1 MTRMPLVEISGPP
14 RERGRQYGEAARE
27 PIARSVAWY
36 TEQFTATA
44 ALSWDTVL
52 ANARRWEPFVE
63 SYLPEALEEMQGIA
77 EGSGFRYEEILAL
90 NGRGELSS
98 GNPFPEENEGCS
110 SYSIL
115 PEASGDGHA
124 YCGQNWDWRSAILD
138 TVIMLRI
145 EQPGLPTIVMQV
157 EAGQVGRQGANSAGI
172 GLNANGL
179 GARFGSRLG
188 MPQPYIRRRILNAW
202 DMTDALE
209 AVFKSQQA
217 LCTNLLF
224 SHRDG
229 FAIDLETTPGR
240 HGWGY
245 PKDGVL
251 VHTNHFRY
259 FVPKQIEESYR
270 YFSPD
275 SLYRA
280 ERIEQVLARAGEA
293 RDGAAMRALIREAM
307 SDHFGRPDSVCNHP
321 NPDDPWW
328 DQNETVASSVVDLT
342 SGEYW
347 IAHGNP
353 CEHDYELLPW
363 NLYDGSLEPAAAER
377 AALA

>member
-1 MTRMPLVEISGPP
+1 MLPLVEIDAADP
-14 RERGRQYGEAARE
+14 RERGRQYGEQARTQ
-27 PIARSVAWY
+27 IAVSIDFYREEFERRVGLAWG
-36 TEQFTATA
+36 
-44 ALSWDTVL
+44 DV
-52 ANARRWEPFVE
+52 RRRAPQWVPLIEA
-63 SYLPEALEEMQGIA
+63 YHPEALEEVRGVA
-77 EGSGFRYEEILAL
+77 DGSGFAFEEILAL
-90 NGRGELSS
+90 NGRGELRIAD
-98 GNPFPEENEGCS
+98 PFGGDGCTS
-110 SYSIL
+110 FSL
-115 PEASGDGHA
+115 TGEAAGDGHV
-124 YCGQNWDWRSAILD
+124 YCGQNWDWRVGTKDS
-138 TVIMLRI
+138 VVMLRVT
-145 EQPGLPTIVMQV
+145 QGDKPTIVMQV
-157 EAGQVGRQGANSAGI
+157 EAGQIGRHGANSAGL
-172 GLNANGL
+172 GLAANGL
-179 GARFGSRLG
+179 EAPFGFKLG
-188 MPQPYIRRRILNAW
+188 VPSPYIRRRILNAW

-245 PKDGVL
+245 PTDGVL

-259 FVPKQIEESYR
+259 FVPKQIEETYR

-342 SGEYW
+342 TGEYW

-353 CEHDYELLPW
+353 CENEYELLPW
-363 NLYDGSLEPAAAER
+363 NLYDSAVEPAAAER

>member
-1 MTRMPLVEISGPP
+1 MTRMPLVEIAGPP

-27 PIARSVAWY
+27 QIERSIAWY
-36 TEQFTATA
+36 GEQFTATA
-44 ALSWDTVL
+44 SLSWSTIL
-52 ANARRWEPFVE
+52 ENARRWEPLVE
-63 SYLPEALEEMQGIA
+63 PYLPDALEEMRGIA
-77 EGSGFRYEEILAL
+77 EGSGRSYEEILAL
-90 NGRGELSS
+90 NGRGELSA
-98 GNPFPEENEGCS
+98 GNPFLQEENEGCS

-115 PEASGDGHA
+115 PEAAGDGHA

-145 EQPGLPTIVMQV
+145 EQPGLPTVVMQV
-157 EAGQVGRQGANSAGI
+157 EAGQVGRQGASSAGI

-179 GARFGSRLG
+179 GARFGSVLG
-188 MPQPYIRRRILNAW
+188 MPQPYIRRKILNSW
-202 DMTDALE
+202 DMTEALD
-209 AVFKSQQA
+209 AVFTSRQA
-217 LCTNLLF
+217 LCTNLLI

-245 PKDGVL
+245 PQDGVL

-259 FVPKQIEESYR
+259 FVPKQIEGTYR

-280 ERIEQVLARAGEA
+280 ERIEQVLARAPEA
-293 RDGAAMRALIREAM
+293 STAEAMRALVREAL
-307 SDHFGRPDSVCNHP
+307 SDHFGFPDSVCNHP
-321 NPDDPWW
+321 NEADPWW
-328 DQNETVASSVVDLT
+328 DRNETVASSIVDLT
-342 SGEYW
+342 TGEYR

-353 CEHDYELLPW
+353 CENDYELLPW
-363 NLYDGSLEPAAAER
+363 SLYDAPVASAA
-377 AALA
+377 

>member
-1 MTRMPLVEISGPP
+1 MPLVEIAGPP
-14 RERGRQYGEAARE
+14 RERGRRYGEQARDQIE
-27 PIARSVAWY
+27 RSIAWY
-36 TEQFTATA
+36 GEQFTATA
-44 ALSWDTVL
+44 SLSWDVVL
-52 ANARRWEPFVE
+52 ANARRWEPLVE
-63 SYLPEALEEMQGIA
+63 AYLPEALVEMQGIA

-98 GNPFPEENEGCS
+98 GNPFLEEANEGCS

-115 PEASGDGHA
+115 PEAAGDGHA

-138 TVIMLRI
+138 TVVMLRI

-157 EAGQVGRQGANSAGI
+157 EAGQVGRQGASSAGI

-179 GARFGSRLG
+179 GARFGKTLG
-188 MPQPYIRRRILNAW
+188 MPQPYIRRKILNSW
-202 DMTDALE
+202 DMNEALE
-209 AVFKSQQA
+209 AVFKSQQS

-251 VHTNHFRY
+251 VHANHFRY
-259 FVPKQIEESYR
+259 FVPKQIEGTYR
-270 YFSPD
+270 YVSPD
-275 SLYRA
+275 SLYRT
-280 ERIEQVLARAGEA
+280 ERIERVLARAPEA
-293 RDGAAMRALIREAM
+293 RSGEEMRALIREAL
-307 SDHFGRPDSVCNHP
+307 SDHFGHPDSVCNHP
-321 NPDDPWW
+321 NENDPWW
-328 DQNETVASSVVDLT
+328 DQNETVASSIVDLT
-342 SGEYW
+342 TGEYR

-353 CEHDYELLPW
+353 CENDYELLPW
-363 NLYDGSLEPAAAER
+363 NLYDAELSSGRAPVAAR
-377 AALA
+377 H